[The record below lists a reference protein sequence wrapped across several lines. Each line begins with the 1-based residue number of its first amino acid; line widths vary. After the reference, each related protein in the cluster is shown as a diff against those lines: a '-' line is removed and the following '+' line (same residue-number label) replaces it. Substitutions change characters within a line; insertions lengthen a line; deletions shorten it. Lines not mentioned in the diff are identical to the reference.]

1 MRLFF
6 RFFEKVHNYKSQEH
20 KNRLYPSSKRKK
32 IRNTF
37 QKVLDINR
45 EISIPT
51 EIQKSVYPATRFISC
66 APAFFISYA
75 IQEKMFRENYSFVFS
90 VV

>member
-6 RFFEKVHNYKSQEH
+6 RFIEIKPQEH

-75 IQEKMFRENYSFVFS
+75 LQEKMFRENYSFVFS